1 MKRIFFICAIFIVLD
16 SCIDPF
22 LVDVNDTDPTL
33 VVEGMITDQPG
44 PYEVKL
50 SYTNDVNDQLNTIP
64 HIQDASVV
72 LFDDHGNSEA
82 LTETEPGVY
91 QTSSTGIQG
100 QVGYQ
105 YHIQITL
112 SDNSI
117 FESEPETLIPVG
129 EIKDF
134 YYEFEQKVDASVE
147 NFSEPANG
155 FNIYIDSEVLPQQES
170 MVRWRTT
177 GIFELRTFPEKRIKY
192 ESGPKGGIAVVAD
205 PPLCSGHKLNGKT
218 HQVEFTGECYCC
230 TCWVTQY
237 DSEPIISDP
246 KFVNNGEVKKQ
257 FLRFIP
263 ASRRIFYNKYFIE
276 VEQLS
281 MSKKT
286 YDFWRAV
293 NKQRGTGSDLF
304 QTPPPPALGNIVV
317 VAGKQ
322 KAMGYFAASAIK
334 TKSLFLG
341 RELVPY
347 FIPPTDTIPESCTV
361 AYRYSTAT
369 KPPFW

>member
-1 MKRIFFICAIFIVLD
+1 MKRIFFVCAMFVALD

-22 LVDVNDTDPTL
+22 LVDVDQGQSTL

-50 SYTNDVNDQLNTIP
+50 TYTNDVNDQLNTIP
-64 HIQDASVV
+64 QVHGATVV
-72 LFDDHGNSEA
+72 LYDDQGNSEL
-82 LTETEPGVY
+82 LTETQPGVY
-91 QTSSTGIQG
+91 QTSATGIQG
-100 QVGYQ
+100 QVGNQ

-117 FESEPETLIPVG
+117 FKSEPETLMPVG

-134 YYEFEQKVDASVE
+134 YYEFEQKVDASLE

-155 FNIYIDSEVLPQQES
+155 FNLYVDAEVLPQQEG

-177 GIFELRTFPEKRIKY
+177 GIFELRAFPEKRVKY
-192 ESGPKGGIAVVAD
+192 ESAPKGDIIVVPD
-205 PPLCSGHKLNGKT
+205 PPLCSGWKYNTKT
-218 HQVEFTGECYCC
+218 KQLEYKGECECC

-246 KFVNNGEVKKQ
+246 KFVKDGEVKKQ

-263 ASRRIFYNKYFIE
+263 ASRRIFYNKYYID

-286 YDFWRAV
+286 YDFWQAV
-293 NKQRGTGSDLF
+293 KKQRATGSDLF
-304 QTPPPPALGNIVV
+304 QTPPPAAQGNIVV

-322 KAMGYFAASAIK
+322 KAMGYFAASSVK

-341 RELVPY
+341 KELIPY
-347 FIPPTDTIPESCTV
+347 VLPPTDTIPESCTT

-369 KPPFW
+369 KPSFW